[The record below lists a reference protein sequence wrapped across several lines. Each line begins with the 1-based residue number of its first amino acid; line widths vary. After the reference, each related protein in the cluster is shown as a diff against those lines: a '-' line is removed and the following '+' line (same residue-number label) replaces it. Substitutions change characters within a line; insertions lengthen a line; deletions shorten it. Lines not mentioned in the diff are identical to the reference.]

1 MITKYNELFK
11 KLACPQSLE
20 DLTFES
26 NQNSSFLKSK
36 NKKYMIQ
43 DGVPILISN
52 YNYIDDKK
60 NIKDSIEQFWN
71 NGWKKRVKENDHNFL
86 YKLDKKTLFNRVLD
100 SYSYEKAIGSNIGG
114 YLSNEIKTEMLKD
127 KVSLII
133 GAGCGEEAL
142 ELNFLTK
149 SKVIG
154 LDITYQSAH
163 ATNHLLQKF
172 DFESGIG
179 IQGDARFLPIKSNS
193 IDFVFSH
200 GVMHHSP
207 DINKSIDEVYR
218 VLKKDGKF
226 CICLYHKY
234 GFVWLKFLLAA
245 ILKGNWSK
253 KSLNNYISTET
264 EKSWI
269 SSREKNPYTE
279 LFSKKDCYKLFA
291 KFQKLKVR
299 AGSFKTPNNF
309 LLKFFKLVENTK
321 IMSNFGSMIYISGVK
336 K

>member
-1 MITKYNELFK
+1 MTNKYNELFK

-20 DLTFES
+20 DLNFET
-26 NQNSSFLKSK
+26 NQNGSFLKSK
-36 NKKYMIQ
+36 SKKYMIQ
-43 DGVPILISN
+43 DGVPVLISN
-52 YNYIDDKK
+52 NNYLEDKK
-60 NIKDSIEQFWN
+60 NIKDLIEQFWN
-71 NGWKKRVKENDHNFL
+71 NGWKKRIKENDHNYL
-86 YKLDKKTLFNRVLD
+86 YQLDKKTFLNRVLD
-100 SYSYEKAIGSNIGG
+100 SYNLEKKIGPNVGG
-114 YLSNEIKTEMLKD
+114 YLSNEIKTDMLQD

-133 GAGCGEEAL
+133 GPGCGEEAIQ
-142 ELNFLTK
+142 LNFLTK

-154 LDITYQSAH
+154 LDITYESAH

-200 GVMHHSP
+200 GVIHHSP
-207 DINKSIDEVYR
+207 DINKSIEEVYR
-218 VLKKDGKF
+218 VLKKEGKF
-226 CICLYHKY
+226 CISLYHKH
-234 GFVWLKFLLAA
+234 GLAWLKFLLAA
-245 ILKGNWSK
+245 ILKGNWTK
-253 KSLNNYISTET
+253 KSLNKYISTET

-269 SSREKNPYTE
+269 SSQEKNPHTQ
-279 LFSKKDCYKLFA
+279 LFSKNDCHKLFS

-299 AGSFKTPNNF
+299 AGSFKTPNNL

-321 IMSNFGSMIYISGVK
+321 TMSKFGSMIYISGEK